1 MNKKVLVIEDDRFL
15 SSLMKARLEKEGF
28 STAQAFDGE
37 QAYSFLKQ
45 EKPDLIILDLI
56 MPKMSGF
63 ELLENI
69 SVDPQISQVPVMI
82 LSNLGQES
90 DIQKVKRLGATQYF
104 VKVKTSIDELVEKV
118 KDLLVEE
125 NNTNQWS
132 QRKF

>member
-1 MNKKVLVIEDDRFL
+1 MSKKVLIIEDDHFL

-37 QAYSFLKQ
+37 EAYNFLKQ
-45 EKPDLIILDLI
+45 SKPDLIVMDLI
-56 MPKMSGF
+56 MPKVSGF

-69 SVDPQISQVPVMI
+69 SVDPQISKIPVMI

-104 VKVKTSIDELVEKV
+104 VKVKTSIDELVGKV
-118 KDLLVEE
+118 KDILGSDVALPP
-125 NNTNQWS
+125 NNT
-132 QRKF
+132 